1 VQKLSI
7 KKTVL
12 LEKMVI
18 LFFWELCDTFTQ
30 SFLPRI
36 CLFAATVFARDR
48 QTVIFCFIKNM
59 NGIKKH
65 ERISKEL
72 KWVLTVVIYWIS
84 CI

>member
-18 LFFWELCDTFTQ
+18 LFLELGAMY
-30 SFLPRI
+30 I
-36 CLFAATVFARDR
+36 CLFAAKVFARDR
-48 QTVIFCFIKNM
+48 QTVIFYFIKNM

-65 ERISKEL
+65 ERILKEL
-72 KWVLTVVIYWIS
+72 K
-84 CI
+84 